1 MASIRKRTLPSGE
14 IRWLVDY
21 SDQAGRRRAKQF
33 EKKRDAEA
41 WRANA
46 LVQVRQGTHVP
57 DSEPFTVGDAAAL
70 WLESCEA
77 RMEAG
82 QEMERTTYIS
92 YEGHARLH
100 IKDAEIGIERVKLS
114 RLNETGV
121 ESFRDR
127 LLKAGRSEAMTRK
140 ILTTLKLILDYAKR
154 RQMIGTNP
162 AAGIRV
168 LRTKRTKTRIA
179 IPSKEDVKAL
189 IEAAPDDFKPHIM
202 VATLCGLRAFESGG
216 LLWENVD
223 FEESY
228 LHIRQRADRF
238 NKIGEPKS
246 AAAVRSVP
254 MGPIV
259 ANTLKRWKLRCPYGE
274 MGLVFPNRRGRVLYY
289 SNMWERDF
297 QPLLRKLKI
306 KLRWHD
312 LRHFAVSLWIE
323 QGFPPKAVMEFA
335 GHPSIAMIFDRHGH
349 LFPSPD
355 HHIGMAEV
363 ETRLLG

>member
-1 MASIRKRTLPSGE
+1 MASIRKRNLPSGE
-14 IRWLVDY
+14 VRWLVDY
-21 SDQAGRRRAKQF
+21 QDQAGRRRAKQF
-33 EKKRDAEA
+33 KKRRDAET
-41 WRANA
+41 WRANT

-92 YEGHARLH
+92 YEIHVRRH
-100 IKDAEIGIERVKLS
+100 IKDSDIGFERTKLS

-127 LLKAGRSEAMTRK
+127 LLKSGRSEAMTRK
-140 ILTTLKLILDYAKR
+140 VLTTLKLIRDHAKR
-154 RQMIGTNP
+154 RQMIGSNP
-162 AAGIRV
+162 AAGVRV

-202 VATLCGLRAFESGG
+202 VAALCGLRASESRG
-216 LLWENVD
+216 LTWASVD
-223 FEESY
+223 FDEGY
-228 LHIRQRADRF
+228 IHVRQRADRF

-246 AAAVRSVP
+246 EAAVRSVP
-254 MGPIV
+254 MGPVV
-259 ANTLKRWKLRCPYGE
+259 ANTLKRWKLRCPPGE
-274 MGLVFPNRRGRVLYY
+274 MDLVFPNTIGGVLGYQ
-289 SNMWERDF
+289 NMWERNF
-297 QPLLRKLKI
+297 QTLLRKLKI

-323 QGFPPKAVMEFA
+323 QGFPPKAIMEFA
-335 GHPSIAMIFDRHGH
+335 GHSSITMTFDTYGH

-355 HHIGMAEV
+355 HHDGMAEV
-363 ETRLLG
+363 ETRLFG